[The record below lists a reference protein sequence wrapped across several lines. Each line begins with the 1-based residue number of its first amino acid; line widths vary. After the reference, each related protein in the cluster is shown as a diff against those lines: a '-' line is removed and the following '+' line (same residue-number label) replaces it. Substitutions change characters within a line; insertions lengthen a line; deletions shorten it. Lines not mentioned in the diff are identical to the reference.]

1 MFIEAKVFNTMLLS
15 CMLRVEYGF
24 ICRLS
29 LFSQHCAD
37 SNSERRNALRHGCVM
52 TCTPR
57 PAHSTATTT
66 WPAGKP
72 APPFVYAV

>member
-1 MFIEAKVFNTMLLS
+1 MFIEAYAFNTMLLR

-52 TCTPR
+52 NVYTTPR
-57 PAHSTATTT
+57 PQYGHHHVACR
-66 WPAGKP
+66 
-72 APPFVYAV
+72 